1 MNSSD
6 NPADIVTRFN
16 NYSLKKNSLWLKGP
30 GILYLRENPYLEEVS
45 INENDGNVYLEKLRG
60 DIPDV
65 ISKYYYEGLQVTS
78 SNLSLVCK
86 NERLNEVICIT

>member
-16 NYSLKKNSLWLKGP
+16 DYSLKK
-30 GILYLRENPYLEEVS
+30 NPYLEEVS

-65 ISKYYYEGLQVTS
+65 ISKYYYEELQVTS

>member
-30 GILYLRENPYLEEVS
+30 GFLYLRENPYLEEVS
-45 INENDGNVYLEKLRG
+45 INENEANV
-60 DIPDV
+60 
-65 ISKYYYEGLQVTS
+65 
-78 SNLSLVCK
+78 
-86 NERLNEVICIT
+86 